1 MNPQMNADK
10 RRYLN
15 LENYNQIQLLG
26 NSEQLPLMEKTT
38 IPSSTTTKD
47 WCLIC
52 EHLRISAD
60 NILNAQKPIGKIT
73 RRPNDERNEKLS
85 RCLD

>member
-1 MNPQMNADK
+1 MNADK

-26 NSEQLPLMEKTT
+26 NSEQLPPTVKIT
-38 IPSSTTTKD
+38 IPSSTITKD
-47 WCLIC
+47 WGLIC

-60 NILNAQKPIGKIT
+60 NKKDKVMSKKSSKIRLSAAAQ
-73 RRPNDERNEKLS
+73 RNF
-85 RCLD
+85 

>member
-1 MNPQMNADK
+1 MNADK

-26 NSEQLPLMEKTT
+26 NSEQLPTT
-38 IPSSTTTKD
+38 IKITIPCSTTTKD

-60 NILNAQKPIGKIT
+60 NIGHAKAYWLEYKETQ
-73 RRPNDERNEKLS
+73 R
-85 RCLD
+85 

>member
-1 MNPQMNADK
+1 MNADK

-26 NSEQLPLMEKTT
+26 NSEQLPPTVKIT

-52 EHLRISAD
+52 EHLRTSAD
-60 NILNAQKPIGKIT
+60 NIGHAKAYWQNYKETQ
-73 RRPNDERNEKLS
+73 R
-85 RCLD
+85 

>member
-1 MNPQMNADK
+1 MNADK

-26 NSEQLPLMEKTT
+26 NSEQLPSTIKIT

-60 NILNAQKPIGKIT
+60 NEKDQALSKQSSK
-73 RRPNDERNEKLS
+73 ERT
-85 RCLD
+85 